1 MYPLNFKHLLKKGYF
16 NRDCK
21 LKLYVKTSTIP
32 KFKYTTT
39 PLILPSP
46 DHPDHRL
53 TRSYTQKNGLSCS
66 IDEFNQLKEIRQ
78 DLRARGANRRKD
90 GLEKL
95 RVIRLLHFW
104 LHH

>member
-1 MYPLNFKHLLKKGYF
+1 MYPLNFKLLLKKGYF
-16 NRDCK
+16 NRDFNRDFN
-21 LKLYVKTSTIP
+21 LYVKTSTIP

-39 PLILPSP
+39 PLIIPS
-46 DHPDHRL
+46 HPDHRL

-66 IDEFNQLKEIRQ
+66 IDEFNQLKKIRQ
-78 DLRARGANRRKD
+78 DLKARGANRRKD